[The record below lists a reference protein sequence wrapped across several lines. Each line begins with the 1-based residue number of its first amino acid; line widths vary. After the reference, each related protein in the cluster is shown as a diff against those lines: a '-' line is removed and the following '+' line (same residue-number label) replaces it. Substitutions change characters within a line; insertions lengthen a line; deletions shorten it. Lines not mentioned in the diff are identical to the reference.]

1 MQGTILPCL
10 WSGSHPFTLVLM
22 SSAAPPT
29 DPHRRPS
36 TPPTVEVRTIDHVPE
51 NERHGKARDLFTV
64 WFGSNIMLL
73 TVASGVASTVA
84 FGLPIWAAA
93 IALVIGHLVGGVVMA
108 LHAAQG
114 PQMGVP
120 QMLQTKAQFGSY
132 GSLLVVIIVV
142 LMYLGFFASNMV
154 LGGQAI
160 SYLFHWNVKPSII
173 LIGLISVIAAIVG
186 YKLIH
191 ALAGLLS
198 IVSGAVLVLAFVWT
212 FGVNGVPE
220 TAFSSGTVTMAGFMS
235 TVTLGAVW
243 QIAYAPYVSDY
254 TRYMPKG
261 TGTKPAFWATYSGAV
276 LGSLFPMLLGAVAG
290 AAMATDDT
298 VAAISGVTHGIGGLV
313 VAVFGIAIGCTNAMN
328 LYCGSLSTI
337 TVGQTFFP
345 KWLPQAR
352 GRAVVASLLF
362 LAALG
367 MALLGADN
375 FLTYFTNFM
384 TLLMCALIPWTAVNL
399 VDYYLLRHGEYHI
412 GSLFMRDGGH
422 YGKVNYPA
430 VICYVVG
437 ILVQLP
443 FIVTAMF
450 EGPLAKAMN
459 HTDISWIVGLVII
472 CPLYY
477 LLMRKNSGLNTG
489 PLQPGPPTATV
500 SSVGAVGAT
509 MPDAVATVVA
519 EPSPTVGHGADA
531 TEGPTA

>member
-1 MQGTILPCL
+1 MKSAEPQGPA
-10 WSGSHPFTLVLM
+10 P
-22 SSAAPPT
+22 SA
-29 DPHRRPS
+29 
-36 TPPTVEVRTIDHVPE
+36 PTVEVRTIDHVPE
-51 NERHGKARDLFTV
+51 NERHGKARNLFTV

-73 TVASGVASTVA
+73 TVATGVVSTVVY
-84 FGLPIWAAA
+84 GLPIWAAV
-93 IALVIGHLVGGVVMA
+93 IALILGNVVGGVVMA

-160 SYLFHWNVKPSII
+160 ASLTPLGVKPSIVA
-173 LIGLISVIAAIVG
+173 IGLISLIAAVVG

-198 IVSGAVLVLAFVWT
+198 IVSGTVLVLAYVWA
-212 FGVNGVPE
+212 FGVNGIPE
-220 TAFSSGTVTMAGFMS
+220 AAFSSGSVTAAGFMS
-235 TVTLGAVW
+235 TVTLAALW

-261 TGTKPAFWATYSGAV
+261 TGVKPAFWATYSGAV
-276 LGSLFPMLLGAVAG
+276 LGSLLPMLLGAVAG
-290 AAMATDDT
+290 AAIGTDDT
-298 VAAISGVTHGIGGLV
+298 VAAISGLTHGIGGLV

-328 LYCGSLSTI
+328 LYCGALSTM

-345 KWLPQAR
+345 RWMPQAR
-352 GRAVVASLLF
+352 GRGLVATLLF
-362 LAALG
+362 IVALI

-384 TLLMCALIPWTAVNL
+384 ILLMCALIPWTAVNL

-412 GSLFMRDGGH
+412 GSLFMRDGGL
-422 YGKVNYPA
+422 YGKVNYSA
-430 VICYVVG
+430 VICYAAGVL
-437 ILVQLP
+437 IQLP
-443 FIVTAMF
+443 FIATDMYTGPVATAMN
-450 EGPLAKAMN
+450 G
-459 HTDISWIVGLVII
+459 TDISWIVGLVVI

-477 LLMRKNSGLNTG
+477 LLMRKNPGLNTG
-489 PLQPGPPTATV
+489 PLKPGPPTT
-500 SSVGAVGAT
+500 
-509 MPDAVATVVA
+509 AVAQVSDA
-519 EPSPTVGHGADA
+519 ES
-531 TEGPTA
+531 